1 MSDVLSV
8 TLLNG
13 YIHQI
18 FVAEDM
24 LHGVSVAGEVSQF
37 KVTGGHAYFVLK
49 DENSQ
54 LNCTCFNCAQTYI
67 PKVGESVVIR
77 GDVDY
82 YVKGGRLSFNAKTI
96 QPLGNGYLA
105 LLFEQLKKKLA
116 ANGYFDETHKKPI
129 PHFPHRVCV
138 ITSAQG
144 AVIRDIITTVRQRNN
159 YLDVVIRDVRVQGE
173 SCASDVIGAIK
184 EVDPM
189 GYDVIVIARGGGSIE
204 DLQGFNDER
213 LVYAI
218 YEATTPIIS
227 AVGHETDYTLC
238 DFVADVRCA
247 TPTAAA
253 NLIAFDEQTVI
264 DYLSTARVA
273 LMQKLERRVDGY
285 KSRQSLLSM
294 SLDNSI
300 RTRIDKGY
308 LLCESLSNRITK
320 AATDGLYRAKLNV
333 HDLLAKFKSLDPIS
347 IVQKGLWSVSCEGAP
362 VTDISQVEINQ
373 RLNIKSV
380 KGIITAIVTEVSD
393 EI

>member
-24 LHGVSVAGEVSQF
+24 LHGVSVAGEISQF
-37 KVTGGHAYFVLK
+37 QVRGVHAYFTLK

-54 LNCTCFNCAQTYI
+54 LSCTCFNYAQTYV
-67 PKVGESVVIR
+67 PKVGESVIVK

-82 YVKGGRLSFNAKTI
+82 YAKGGRLSFNVKTI

-116 ANGYFDETHKKPI
+116 AGGYFDDAHKKPI
-129 PHFPHRVCV
+129 PRYPHRVCV

-144 AVIRDIITTVRQRNN
+144 AVIKDIITTTRQHND
-159 YLDVVIRDVRVQGE
+159 YLDIVIRDVRVQGE
-173 SCASDVIGAIK
+173 NCACDVIAAIK

-213 LVYAI
+213 LVYTV
-218 YEATTPIIS
+218 YDATTPIIS
-227 AVGHETDYTLC
+227 AVGHETDFTLC

-253 NLIAFDEQTVI
+253 NLIAFDAQTVLNE
-264 DYLSTARVA
+264 LSTAKSL
-273 LMQKLERRVDGY
+273 LMRKLEGKVEGY
-285 KSRQSLLSM
+285 KSRQKLLCM
-294 SLDNSI
+294 SLDNAI
-300 RTRIDKGY
+300 RARIDKGY
-308 LLCESLSNRITK
+308 LLCGNYSKRLDE
-320 AATDGLYRAKLNV
+320 AATARLHQAQLTM
-333 HDLLAKFKSLDPIS
+333 HELLAKFKSLDPIS
-347 IVQKGLWSVSCEGAP
+347 IVQKGLWSVSCEGEP
-362 VTDISQVEINQ
+362 VTDISQIKINQ
-373 RLNIKSV
+373 RLSIRSV
-380 KGIITAIVTEVSD
+380 KGKITATVTEVSD

>member
-8 TLLNG
+8 SVING

-18 FVAEDM
+18 FLAEDM
-24 LHGVSVAGEVSQF
+24 LHGVSVVGEISQF
-37 KVTGGHAYFVLK
+37 KVTGGHAYFTLK

-54 LNCTCFNCAQTYI
+54 LNCTCFNCAQTYV
-67 PKVGESVVIR
+67 PKVGESVILK

-82 YVKGGRLSFNAKTI
+82 YVKGGRLSFNARSI

-116 ANGYFDETHKKPI
+116 TAGYFDESHKKPI
-129 PHFPHRVCV
+129 PRYPHRVCV

-144 AVIRDIITTVRQRNN
+144 AVIKDIITTVRQKNK
-159 YLDVVIRDVRVQGE
+159 YLDIVVKDVRVQGE
-173 SCASDVIGAIK
+173 SCSQDVIRAIK
-184 EVDPM
+184 EVDAM
-189 GYDVIVIARGGGSIE
+189 GYDAIIIARGGGSIE

-227 AVGHETDYTLC
+227 AVGHETDFTLC

-253 NLIAFDEQTVI
+253 NLIAFDQEAI
-264 DYLSTARVA
+264 ADYLSNVKIN
-273 LMQKLERRVDGY
+273 LLQKLTQRIDNYSSKRR
-285 KSRQSLLSM
+285 LLSLT
-294 SLDNSI
+294 LDNAM
-300 RTRIDKGY
+300 RTGIDKGNY
-308 LLCESLSNRITK
+308 ALETISNRLDK
-320 AATDGLYRAKLNV
+320 AFETRAFQAKLSMQN
-333 HDLLAKFKSLDPIS
+333 LIAKLKALDPIS
-347 IVQKGLWSVSCEGAP
+347 IVQKGLWSVSCEGVP
-362 VTDISQVEINQ
+362 ITELSLVEVDQSLTI
-373 RLNIKSV
+373 RSV
-380 KGIITAIVTEVSD
+380 KGKITATVTEVSD

>member
-8 TLLNG
+8 SILNG

-18 FVAEDM
+18 FQAEDM
-24 LHGVSVAGEVSQF
+24 LHGVSVVGEISQF

-67 PKVGESVVIR
+67 PKVGESVVLK

-116 ANGYFDETHKKPI
+116 NAGYFDQAHKKPI
-129 PHFPHRVCV
+129 PRYPHRVCV

-144 AVIRDIITTVRQRNN
+144 AVIRDIITTIRQKNN
-159 YLDVVIRDVRVQGE
+159 YLDIVIKDVRVQGDN
-173 SCASDVIGAIK
+173 CAQDVIRAIK
-184 EVDPM
+184 EVDSM
-189 GYDVIVIARGGGSIE
+189 GYDAIVIARGGGSIE
-204 DLQGFNDER
+204 DLQGFNSEQ

-218 YEATTPIIS
+218 YDADTPIIS
-227 AVGHETDYTLC
+227 AVGHETDFTLC
-238 DFVADVRCA
+238 DFVADVRSA

-253 NLIAFDEQTVI
+253 NLIAFDQGAVI
-264 DYLSTARVA
+264 DYLYTVKSN
-273 LMQKLERRVDGY
+273 LLQKLTQRVDSY
-285 KSRQSLLSM
+285 TNKQRLLRLT
-294 SLDNSI
+294 LDNAI
-300 RTRIDKGY
+300 RTRIDKGMY
-308 LLCESLSNRITK
+308 AVETIDNRLDK
-320 AATDGLYRAKLNV
+320 AFETRAFQAKLSMQN
-333 HDLLAKFKSLDPIS
+333 LIAKLKALDPIS
-347 IVQKGLWSVSCEGAP
+347 IVQKGLWSVSCNGSPITEL
-362 VTDISQVEINQ
+362 SQVKVDQSLTI
-373 RLNIKSV
+373 RSV
-380 KGIITAIVTEVSD
+380 KGKITAKVTEVSD